1 MKNAPLVYETYWEV
15 FCHFHICAQTTGLR
29 DVGIKKMSWASYL
42 FQVLGAKIGPVSRLT
57 PSTDAEIEERIDAS
71 ASSHTTESNEDT
83 FNPDMVFESSIIRPG
98 SLYQIGLY

>member
-1 MKNAPLVYETYWEV
+1 M
-15 FCHFHICAQTTGLR
+15 
-29 DVGIKKMSWASYL
+29 
-42 FQVLGAKIGPVSRLT
+42 FQVLEAKIGPVPRLA

-83 FNPDMVFESSIIRPG
+83 FKPDMVFESTIIRPG